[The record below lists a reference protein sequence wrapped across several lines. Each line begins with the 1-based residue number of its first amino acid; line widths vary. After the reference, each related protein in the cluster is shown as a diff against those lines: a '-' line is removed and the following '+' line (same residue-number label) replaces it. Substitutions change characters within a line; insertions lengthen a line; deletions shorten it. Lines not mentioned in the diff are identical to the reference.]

1 MIGSNFGG
9 KSTASNDPYI
19 QEDKCW
25 GYSVVAHPWRFEF
38 KLLPRQMKVI
48 FPHHLSQEGDDLKEA
63 KNKRSNK
70 ERILTVAESHN
81 SSNVLLLRLT
91 QNKTHQTP

>member
-1 MIGSNFGG
+1 
-9 KSTASNDPYI
+9 
-19 QEDKCW
+19 
-25 GYSVVAHPWRFEF
+25 
-38 KLLPRQMKVI
+38 MKVI

-70 ERILTVAESHN
+70 ERILTVADSHN